1 MRGRKS
7 DPSVLLTNDDDDYT
21 PYSSYFKRAGFLP
34 MRGKKSSMELD
45 DLENQYNQYNQI
57 KRAFHALRG

>member
-7 DPSVLLTNDDDDYT
+7 DPNVLLTNDDEDDYL
-21 PYSSYFKRAGFLP
+21 PFSYKRAGFLP
-34 MRGKKSSMELD
+34 MRGKKQSIDLD
-45 DLENQYNQYNQI
+45 DLVDQYNQYSQ